1 MLSVVRTI
9 RNRVATAALVIL
21 VLAIVPAASA
31 KGPPAVGSGG
41 PAASRA
47 FRVFLRVGT
56 SQQRDR
62 LQSCRAHLSR
72 VRIPGPAAVGQ
83 IERKVAPV
91 ACEQPPRSQLPILS
105 RLGHAEAN
113 AITAL
118 VLG

>member
-9 RNRVATAALVIL
+9 RNRVTTAALVIA

-31 KGPPAVGSGG
+31 NGPPAVGSGG

-47 FRVFLRVGT
+47 FHAFLRVGT
-56 SQQRDR
+56 TQQRDR